1 MTSPFAMIK
10 WDQRRP
16 VLESICIV
24 PVEVEE
30 ADTTMDTVKLIRA
43 AAQHLPPGVTVLDV
57 VLNGS
62 DWSLVVRTGGAA

>member
-1 MTSPFAMIK
+1 MTAPFAMSK

-30 ADTTMDTVKLIRA
+30 DDTTADTVRMIRA
-43 AAQHLPPGVTVLDV
+43 AAQHLPFGVTVLDV
-57 VLNGS
+57 VKNGS